1 MLIKAL
7 TEQSG
12 HRLRIRQ
19 AALAQQLGHSTC
31 RNPDAATELKQL
43 QVKADGML
51 NIVPFDAASIK
62 ASEGSLNGVLEPRG
76 LDYLINNAGIVG
88 VSS

>member
-1 MLIKAL
+1 
-7 TEQSG
+7 
-12 HRLRIRQ
+12 
-19 AALAQQLGHSTC
+19 LAIASC

-43 QVKADGML
+43 QGKADG
-51 NIVPFDAASIK
+51 IVPFDAASIK
-62 ASEGSLNGVLEPRG
+62 ASSGSLNRVLEPRG